1 MYEAVRGYHLT
12 RSELVGA
19 LENHFKDSMVILHVN
34 GFAKMLMFQ
43 RISERAMT
51 VLQMVKNDENEEDMK
66 LIMKKISK
74 DIKRDVS
81 EMQFDEMNNKRQ

>member
-1 MYEAVRGYHLT
+1 
-12 RSELVGA
+12 
-19 LENHFKDSMVILHVN
+19 
-34 GFAKMLMFQ
+34 
-43 RISERAMT
+43 MT
-51 VLQMVKNDENEEDMK
+51 VLQMVKNDGNEEDMK